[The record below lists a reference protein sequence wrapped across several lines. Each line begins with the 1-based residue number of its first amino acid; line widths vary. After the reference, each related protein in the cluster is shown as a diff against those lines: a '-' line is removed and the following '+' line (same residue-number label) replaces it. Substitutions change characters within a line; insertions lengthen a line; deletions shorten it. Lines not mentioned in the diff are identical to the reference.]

1 MKKYLWNSLEN
12 PCNDRVSML
21 KYSGIRKKHA
31 KGISGRVPERGLW
44 ERRSFAE
51 EKNQKRRIKT

>member
-1 MKKYLWNSLEN
+1 
-12 PCNDRVSML
+12 ML
-21 KYSGIRKKHA
+21 KYSGIRKKHV
-31 KGISGRVPERGLW
+31 KGISGRVPERGLL